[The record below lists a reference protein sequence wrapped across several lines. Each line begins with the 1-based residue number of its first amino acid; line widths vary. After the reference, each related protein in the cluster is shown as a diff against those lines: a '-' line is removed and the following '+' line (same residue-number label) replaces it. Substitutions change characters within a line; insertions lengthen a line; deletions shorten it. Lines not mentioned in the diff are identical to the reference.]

1 MADEINNFRLKI
13 RNTASLKRR
22 ELLFGLAEA
31 QLLDTE
37 IAALE
42 THIEKLELELLQTK
56 TMSIDIVGRD
66 F

>member
-22 ELLFGLAEA
+22 ELSFGLAEA

-42 THIEKLELELLQTK
+42 THIEKLEQELLQTK

>member
-22 ELLFGLAEA
+22 ELSFGLAEA
-31 QLLDTE
+31 QLLDAE

-42 THIEKLELELLQTK
+42 THIEKLEQELLQTK